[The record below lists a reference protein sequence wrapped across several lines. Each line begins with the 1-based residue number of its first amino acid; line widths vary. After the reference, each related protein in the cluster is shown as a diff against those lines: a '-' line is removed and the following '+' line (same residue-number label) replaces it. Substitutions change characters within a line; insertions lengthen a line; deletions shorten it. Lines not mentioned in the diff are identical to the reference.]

1 MTPLE
6 LKRFIRG
13 ALAQLREENGHH
25 DFEQLCHHVARA
37 RISENVI
44 PATGPV
50 AARGDQGR
58 DSESVP
64 RIDERSGLDGVY
76 GDLSS
81 RAVVLCCTLQQRDVK
96 AKILADVGAIRS
108 RPELGADVIVAFT
121 EVSIPVGVRNEIRTE
136 CRSTHNATVHI
147 LDGNA
152 IAELLASHDLNWLA
166 HRYLD
171 LPAEAAPTPRADEE
185 DAWYLNQRL
194 KWADQ
199 TPRHTWGDFEDLRRS
214 LRHSYRHGLTADL
227 HMWLELLARFT
238 EDDVPVE
245 IRRSAVYETALAHL
259 RGNGDL
265 RPVAD
270 HLKWFFD
277 TLADVKPSGALED
290 AQVLVTFCW
299 GATRLGR
306 RGVALE
312 DVLRWRDCLIA
323 HVDAEIADTDNG
335 ARLYTLLLIRGALEI
350 VSTSPPTFAA
360 IRAWW
365 DRALDH
371 VDEATLVPIDRV
383 SDRLPPLSPVFSD
396 DPSFAEFTSRVD
408 AVAAAY
414 GGEEV
419 AGDLAADRATAL
431 LDAERLTAA
440 LLELHRTKVR
450 FTNAHET
457 SRLINITAVIGD
469 TYRRLGLYW
478 AAKQHFLGAASI
490 AINSEEPSDRR
501 YVALGLAEAAGCD
514 YQTGAWGSF
523 LDLARTA
530 TNAHALLDIDAGD
543 LDTHPFLERLAYATG
558 FVTAVAL
565 HRHGK
570 FAATAEALAE
580 AHLPEEIL
588 VDLRTNPPAWVTDD
602 GRYADTFR
610 DGGYRPF
617 DDASHERMMVWTAHG
632 IEWTLVVPTEP
643 AAIMAAERLAAT
655 LQILQAD
662 LAHFDYAPLPGQ
674 IAIRVS
680 VGEKAGVTESD
691 AGSMFMVRLR
701 AWPGGDYEQLQATTR
716 ETVTTA
722 VTLLSN
728 LSTLSS
734 GEMMTEVHRRFEA
747 GLLAK
752 VMTFRCYDEMLSQ
765 WCRVEQSLAPIEMST
780 APPTPPPSHPE
791 LEWPSGPGPG
801 YSHDVAVEALTNRYR
816 NLTAMTSQ
824 TLPTLTSSSA
834 FQECVTELRK
844 RGWLDWHILG
854 AVLAVA
860 NSYRVTRDL
869 GLGRTTFEEAQR
881 LRMGPEV
888 EGDPVPVSEFTLDAL
903 TRAHEVNNY
912 TTLVKTWG
920 RRVHLRMVS
929 RAAVDRLL
937 AERYGHYTDDIDHAD
952 PFN

>member
-6 LKRFIRG
+6 LKRFVRG

-25 DFEQLCHHVARA
+25 DFEQLCHHIARV

-50 AARGDQGR
+50 TARGDQGR

-64 RIDERSGLDGVY
+64 RVDERPGLDGLY

-81 RAVVLCCTLQQRDVK
+81 QTVVLCCTLQQRGVK
-96 AKILADVGAIRS
+96 AKILADVAAIRS
-108 RPELGADVIVAFT
+108 RPELGADVIVAWT
-121 EVSIPVGVRNEIRTE
+121 EASIPIGVRNEIRTE
-136 CRSTHNATVHI
+136 CASTHNVTLHI

-152 IAELLASHDLNWLA
+152 IAELLACHDLNWLA

-171 LPAEAAPTPRADEE
+171 LPAEAAPAPRADEE

-214 LRHSYRHGLTADL
+214 LRHSYQHGLTADL
-227 HMWLELLARFT
+227 PLWLELLAPFT

-259 RGNGDL
+259 RGNADL
-265 RPVAD
+265 RPVAAQ
-270 HLKWFFD
+270 LTWFFD
-277 TLADVKPSGALED
+277 TVADVKPSGALED
-290 AQVLVTFCW
+290 AQVLLTFCR
-299 GATRLGR
+299 GATRLGS

-312 DVLRWRDCLIA
+312 DVLRWREALTA
-323 HVDAEIADTDNG
+323 HVEAEIADTDNG

-350 VSTSPPTFAA
+350 VATSPPTFAT
-360 IRAWW
+360 IRVWW

-371 VDEATLVPIDRV
+371 ADEATLVPIDRV
-383 SDRLPPLSPVFSD
+383 SDRLPPLSPAFSD
-396 DPSFAEFTSRVD
+396 DPGFAEFTSRVD
-408 AVAAAY
+408 AVAASH

-419 AGDLAADRATAL
+419 AGDLAVDRAVAL
-431 LDAERLTAA
+431 LDADRLTAA
-440 LLELHRTKVR
+440 LIELHRAKVR
-450 FTNAHET
+450 FTKAHET
-457 SRLINITAVIGD
+457 SRLINIIAVIGE

-478 AAKQHFLGAASI
+478 AAKQHFLAAASI

-514 YQTGAWGSF
+514 YQTGAWMAF

-543 LDTHPFLERLAYATG
+543 LDAHPFLERLAYATG

-565 HRHGK
+565 HRHGE
-570 FAATAEALAE
+570 FVAMAEALAE
-580 AHLPEEIL
+580 AHLPEELL

-602 GRYADTFR
+602 GRYADTFSDR
-610 DGGYRPF
+610 GYRPF
-617 DDASHERMMVWTAHG
+617 DDAGHERTIVWTAHG
-632 IEWTLVVPTEP
+632 IEWTLVVPSRP
-643 AAIMAAERLAAT
+643 AGIMAAERVAAT

-662 LAHFDYAPLPGQ
+662 LAHFDYAPLPGP
-674 IAIRVS
+674 IAVRIS
-680 VGEKAGVTESD
+680 VREEPGVTESD
-691 AGSMFMVRLR
+691 AGSMFIVGLR
-701 AWPGGDYEQLQATTR
+701 GWQGGDHEQFEATTF
-716 ETVTTA
+716 ETMKTA

-728 LSTLSS
+728 LSTLPS
-734 GEMMTEVHRRFEA
+734 GEMMAEVHARFE
-747 GLLAK
+747 GGILDK
-752 VMTFRCYDEMLSQ
+752 VVTFRCYDEMLSQ
-765 WCRVEQSLAPIEMST
+765 WWTMEQSAPIQMPVP
-780 APPTPPPSHPE
+780 PPTPPPSHPE
-791 LEWPSGPGPG
+791 LDWPSGPGPG
-801 YSHDVAVEALTNRYR
+801 YSREAAVEALKNRYR

-824 TLPTLTSSSA
+824 TLPTLTPRPD
-834 FQECVTELRK
+834 FQECITELRR

-860 NSYRVTRDL
+860 NSYRMNRDL
-869 GLGRTTFEEAQR
+869 NAGRTTLEEAQR
-881 LRMGPEV
+881 LRTGPEV
-888 EGDPVPVSEFTLDAL
+888 EGDPVPLSEFTLDAL
-903 TRAHEVNNY
+903 TRAHELNNY

-920 RRVHLRMVS
+920 RSVHLRMVAQ
-929 RAAVDRLL
+929 AAVDRLL